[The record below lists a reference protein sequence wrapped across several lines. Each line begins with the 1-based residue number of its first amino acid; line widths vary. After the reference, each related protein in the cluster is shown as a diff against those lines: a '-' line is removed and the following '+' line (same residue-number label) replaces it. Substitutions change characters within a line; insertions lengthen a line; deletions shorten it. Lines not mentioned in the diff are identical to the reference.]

1 MGRTVRRFFARLI
14 IWLAKIPFSIRI
26 EGEKNIPSQGPVIL
40 INNHTSGL
48 DFLAV
53 CFWRIKRPDLH
64 PLVADAIMS
73 NPFIAKLFIRGGG
86 IPIYKAKDLSVSSLL
101 AALRCL
107 KQGEPVCLG
116 PEGEMSWDGEL
127 QELKPTAA
135 WLALKSGA
143 PICPTLVRGVYDI
156 WPRWAKYPR
165 LNGRIDIIIGK
176 PFSVTPHKERGRRDD
191 TLIQECNQRIIYE
204 LCALKGKS

>member
-1 MGRTVRRFFARLI
+1 MGRILRNFFYRLTLLIARIFYSIQI
-14 IWLAKIPFSIRI
+14 I
-26 EGEKNIPSQGPVIL
+26 GEEHIPSKGPVIM

-48 DFLAV
+48 DFLIV
-53 CFWRIKRPDLH
+53 CYWRLKRPDLH

-73 NPFIAKLFIRGGG
+73 NPIIAKLFIKGGG
-86 IPIYKAKDLSVSSLL
+86 IPIYKAKDFSVGSLL

-127 QELKPTAA
+127 QKLKPATA

-143 PICPTLVRGVYDI
+143 PICPTLVLGAYDI

-165 LNGRIDIIIGK
+165 LNGRIKIIIGK
-176 PFSVTPHKERGRRDD
+176 PFRIGNQEVRGSDEEL
-191 TLIQECNQRIIYE
+191 LIKECNQRIIE
-204 LCALKGKS
+204 EFKVLKSKA